1 MNIYYCIYLLCI
13 LWIWHRMKNISS
25 FLSSLFLS
33 QLVVFIKSNNLW
45 IYLLNDNNIWK
56 YMQVRIYSNWPIQLS
71 HQVILYTWLNIYLI
85 INQAFIYRTSTL
97 TKILEIIIKLLS
109 NIIMIILYR
118 FFPTFNHNSVKNSK
132 TNPTWYASDDIVEW
146 WL

>member
-1 MNIYYCIYLLCI
+1 MNIYHCIYLLCI